1 MINQTI
7 STWHYTVYGLHLVTN
22 RPIPALIVESK
33 DDINDVVYVTFEEV
47 SQRQPQPDTN
57 RVLYTSPGM
66 ASNGEPFLQVWKSE
80 QNVQA
85 YLAIQ
90 YTNGRGVAQFF
101 VNRDGSQVGVTWT
114 EGMPFGDV
122 ITYFLGPVLG
132 CLLRLRGCT
141 CLHAG
146 VVAVGEKAIMK
157 GMKAIAIIGPKGAG
171 KSTTVAALAHQ
182 GAAVL
187 SDDIASISIINNQ
200 FIVQPGYPR
209 LRLWPKTID
218 LLPDLTADQLPPVLS
233 ITEKRYLELTPDSDA
248 SQWRF
253 QQDPLPL
260 AAIYV
265 LGTREP
271 NGDLSIRPMW
281 GGDRLFALAT
291 NVYPDY
297 TLDSAMRAR
306 DFDVLGRLAA
316 SIPVR
321 EVRRPDGLHT
331 VRQVCRAI
339 VHDFQALPNQSGA

>member
-1 MINQTI
+1 MNQTTSI
-7 STWHYTVYGLHLVTN
+7 WHYTVYGLHLVTN

-33 DDINDVVYVTFEEV
+33 HDLNQIVHVTFEEV
-47 SQRQPQPDTN
+47 SQRQTPPDTN
-57 RVLYTSPGM
+57 RLLYTSPGI
-66 ASNGEPFLQVWKSE
+66 AESGEPFFQVWKSE
-80 QNVQA
+80 QNVAA

-90 YTNGRGVAQFF
+90 YTNGRGMAQFF
-101 VNRDGSQVGVTWT
+101 LNQEGSQVSVTWT
-114 EGMPFGDV
+114 NRMPFGDV

-132 CLLRLRGCT
+132 CLLRLRQFT

-146 VVAVGEKAIMK
+146 VVAVGKKTMKGMK

-171 KSTTVAALAHQ
+171 KSTTVAALAYYQ
-182 GAAVL
+182 RLPIL
-187 SDDIASISIINNQ
+187 SDDIGAISINGNE
-200 FIVQPGYPR
+200 FIVQSGYPR
-209 LRLWPKTID
+209 LRLWPTTVE
-218 LLPDLTADQLPPVLS
+218 LLPDMTVEQLPRILS
-233 ITEKRYLELTPDSDA
+233 IAEKRYFTLTPERDA

-265 LGTREP
+265 LDTREA
-271 NGDLSIRPMW
+271 NALSIRSLW
-281 GGDRLFALAT
+281 GGERLFALGT

-306 DFDVLGRLAA
+306 DFDILGRLAA

-331 VRQVCRAI
+331 YPQVC
-339 VHDFQALPNQSGA
+339 QALVEDIQARVLRDD